1 MAASLLTPEEV
12 TAVVA
17 AIARAEKETSGEIRI
32 HMENYCRGN
41 ALERAVAL
49 FGQLG
54 MHNTIAHNGVIIYI
68 AVKDRK
74 VAIYGD
80 KGIHEQVHDD
90 FWQAE
95 IQTILRHFR
104 EKEYKAGLIQV
115 VEDVG
120 EKLQQYFPFH
130 ADDANELSND
140 ISFGD

>member
-1 MAASLLTPEEV
+1 MATSLLSPQEV
-12 TAVVA
+12 DAVVA
-17 AIARAEKETSGEIRI
+17 AIALAEKETSGEIRI

-41 ALERAVAL
+41 ALERAVTL
-49 FGQLG
+49 FGRLG

-68 AVKDRK
+68 AIKDRK

-80 KGIHEQVHDD
+80 KGIHEQVRDD

-95 IQTILRHFR
+95 IQTILTHF
-104 EKEYKAGLIQV
+104 KDKNYKDGLIKV

-120 EKLQQYFPFH
+120 EKLQQFFPYH
-130 ADDANELSND
+130 ADDSNELSNE

>member
-1 MAASLLTPEEV
+1 MPSSLLTTEESN
-12 TAVVA
+12 AVVA
-17 AIARAEKETSGEIRI
+17 AIALAEKETSGEIRI

-41 ALERAVAL
+41 VLERAVVL

-95 IQTILRHFR
+95 IQTILTHFR
-104 EKEYKAGLIQV
+104 EKKYKEGLIKV

-120 EKLQQYFPFH
+120 EKLRHFFPFH
-130 ADDANELSND
+130 ADDSNELSND
-140 ISFGD
+140 ISYGS

>member
-1 MAASLLTPEEV
+1 MAASLLTSEEV
-12 TAVVA
+12 AEVVA
-17 AIARAEKETSGEIRI
+17 AIALAEKETSGEIRI

-41 ALERAVAL
+41 ALERAVTL

-54 MHNTIAHNGVIIYI
+54 MHQTIAHNGVIIYI

-95 IQTILRHFR
+95 IQTILTHFR
-104 EKEYKAGLIQV
+104 KKQYKAGLLKV

-120 EKLQQYFPFH
+120 EKLRHFFPFH
-130 ADDANELSND
+130 ADDSNELSNE

>member
-1 MAASLLTPEEV
+1 MAASLLTPDEIA
-12 TAVVA
+12 AVVA
-17 AIARAEKETSGEIRI
+17 AIALAEKETSGEIRI

-41 ALERAVAL
+41 ALERAVSL
-49 FGQLG
+49 FAKLG

-90 FWQAE
+90 FWQTE
-95 IQTILRHFR
+95 IQTILNHFR
-104 EKEYKAGLIQV
+104 EKQYKAGLIKV

-120 EKLQQYFPFH
+120 EKLRQHFPFH
-130 ADDANELSND
+130 ADDSNELSNE